1 MSFAQDPSA
10 PPTLPRTSQ
19 AIAVRELRDRIVG
32 GALAPGSKIIQE
44 ATAEELGVSV
54 IPLREALKEL
64 SAHGLLE
71 YRPQRGYFVVELTTP
86 GLARLE
92 DARNV
97 VEAAAERA
105 ALPKIDA
112 ARLSA
117 ITEAAHTHELAAGYA
132 DSERLNAANRRFHR
146 LILEPCDNPYLLR
159 FVKQVWDG
167 MEPYWGV
174 VYRRTELSQIW
185 AELAPEVLVDH
196 QRIVDAITD
205 GDTETAMHCLAQH
218 RERSD
223 AILKRF
229 VAPTPTPKPSDRG

>member
-71 YRPQRGYFVVELTTP
+71 YRPQRGYFVVELTMS

-97 VEAAAERA
+97 VENAAECA
-105 ALPKIDA
+105 ALPNIDD

-117 ITEAAHTHELAAGYA
+117 IADAAHTHRVAGESA
-132 DSERLNAANRRFHR
+132 DGERMNAANRRFHQ

-174 VYRRTELSQIW
+174 VYRRAELSQAW
-185 AELAPEVLVDH
+185 AELAPEVLADH

-205 GDTETAMHCLAQH
+205 GNTAAAMHCLAQH
-218 RERSD
+218 RQRSD

-229 VAPTPTPKPSDRG
+229 VGPLPTPSDAD